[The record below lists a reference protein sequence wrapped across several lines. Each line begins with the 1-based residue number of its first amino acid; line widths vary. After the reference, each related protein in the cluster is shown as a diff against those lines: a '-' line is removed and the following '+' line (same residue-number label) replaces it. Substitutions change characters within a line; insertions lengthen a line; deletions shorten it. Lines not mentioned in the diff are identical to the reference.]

1 MFAVSDD
8 FSSGDEFCFGGSENA
23 RRSCNVAGRSVMFAR
38 LIERVEIHLNKL
50 APENN

>member
-1 MFAVSDD
+1 VETSFVSAAVKTRD
-8 FSSGDEFCFGGSENA
+8 G
-23 RRSCNVAGRSVMFAR
+23 VAMSPGRSVMFAR